1 MPASKIVRL
10 GDPHLNDFSARR
22 LPARRGQ
29 PLVGW
34 REWVGLPDLGIVRII
49 AKMDTGAKTSA
60 LHANSLKPVTRN
72 GAAFIRFDVIGEG
85 EEAPWHELPV
95 LGRRSVRSSNGE
107 SEMRYVVNMRL
118 RIGAEEWLIDVT
130 LTNRER
136 MEMPMLI
143 GREALAGR
151 VLVDAAKSWL
161 GGAPARQKRPAKTP
175 RAKTRVARE
184 PSA

>member
-1 MPASKIVRL
+1 
-10 GDPHLNDFSARR
+10 
-22 LPARRGQ
+22 
-29 PLVGW
+29 
-34 REWVGLPDLGIVRII
+34 
-49 AKMDTGAKTSA
+49 
-60 LHANSLKPVTRN
+60 
-72 GAAFIRFDVIGEG
+72 
-85 EEAPWHELPV
+85 
-95 LGRRSVRSSNGE
+95 
-107 SEMRYVVNMRL
+107 MRYVVNMRL
-118 RIGAEEWLIDVT
+118 RIGADEWLIDVT

-175 RAKTRVARE
+175 SAKTRVARE